1 MHMEFCPKCGKLLIP
16 KKEGK
21 IKKLICPNPK
31 CDFEQKLITKA
42 IYEVSDKIKH
52 KASDITEVVD
62 AEESEEFSDE
72 ELVERRERFIENIDL
87 YETDN

>member
-1 MHMEFCPKCGKLLIP
+1 MEFCPKCGKLLIP

-21 IKKLICPNPK
+21 INKLVCPNPK
-31 CDFEQKLITKA
+31 CDFEQKLGTKA
-42 IYEVSDKIKH
+42 TYEVSDKIKH
-52 KASDITEVVD
+52 RTSDITEVVD

>member
-1 MHMEFCPKCGKLLIP
+1 MEFCPKCGKLLIP

-21 IKKLICPNPK
+21 IKKLVCPNPK
-31 CDFEQKLITKA
+31 CDFERKIDSDVS
-42 IYEVSDKIKH
+42 YEVSDKVKH

-62 AEESEEFSDE
+62 SKDNEELSEE

-87 YETDN
+87 YETDD

>member
-1 MHMEFCPKCGKLLIP
+1 MEFCPKCGKLLVP

-21 IKKLICPNPK
+21 VKKLICPSPK
-31 CDFEQKLITKA
+31 CDFERKIDSDVS
-42 IYEVSDKIKH
+42 YEVSDKVKH
-52 KASDITEVVD
+52 KTSDLTEVVS
-62 AEESEEFSDE
+62 AEESEELSEE

>member
-16 KKEGK
+16 KKEVK

-31 CDFEQKLITKA
+31 CDFEQKLGTKTT
-42 IYEVSDKIKH
+42 YEVSDKIKH
-52 KASDITEVVD
+52 KASDVTEVVS
-62 AEESEEFSDE
+62 AEENEELSEE
-72 ELVERRERFIENIDL
+72 ELVDRRERFIESIDL

>member
-1 MHMEFCPKCGKLLIP
+1 MEFCPKCGKLLIP

-21 IKKLICPNPK
+21 IKKLVCPNPK
-31 CDFEQKLITKA
+31 CDFERKIDSDVS
-42 IYEVSDKIKH
+42 YEVSDKVKH

-62 AEESEEFSDE
+62 SKDNEDLSEE

-87 YETDN
+87 YETDD

>member
-1 MHMEFCPKCGKLLIP
+1 MHMEFCPKCGKLLVP

-21 IKKLICPNPK
+21 VKKLVCPNPK
-31 CDFEQKLITKA
+31 CGFERKIDSDVS
-42 IYEVSDKIKH
+42 YEVSDKVKH
-52 KASDITEVVD
+52 KTSDLTEVVP
-62 AEESEEFSDE
+62 AEENEELSEE